1 MRKCFVIILV
11 LCLLF
16 SLNICFAQEIDNSTD
31 LVSSQNSS
39 YLLKSDVAKLS
50 TSDKIDTHIDVISN
64 DTLDVKG
71 DYFKIK
77 LVDANNKSISNAK
90 IIFTIKGVNYEKT
103 TNSHGIALLKI
114 NMVDGSY
121 QISSKFLGDS
131 KYNPSSK
138 STIVTMNNTRVV
150 ESGLSNSEIQNIIN
164 NAKENNVIIFKGSSY
179 SDINLIIDKRLTL
192 ISTASTV
199 LQSSSNSP
207 VITIKG
213 KAASYSIVMGFK
225 IQGSGDGIVV
235 NDADY
240 VRILNNHVT
249 VDGIGITASNTK
261 YLNITKNSIYKNGKC
276 GIVFYSTENSY
287 IIANVIINNGAN
299 GVVLTKSDTT
309 YIDNN
314 TISKNAR
321 YGILLTNEF
330 NKKYYKTG
338 PVNVHIT
345 KNTINGNSWDGV
357 CIYNAGD
364 NINIKG
370 NTIDANKV
378 SGVSIN
384 SVGTYKIQSNVIT
397 NSVSGVS
404 FEEEYTQIK
413 DQEIS
418 YNAIFGNSHV
428 QVEAKSYAGVDRLS
442 VGDNWYT
449 DDGLLCPKIKTNNL
463 KFTVTQIGKNQFQA
477 SFVDSNGQIASLL
490 PDRVL
495 TYKTSDGKTA
505 TVTIKGGVGTF
516 TVSAADADIIK
527 STVDRTNR
535 KNVYDSNTPS
545 KTPQNGQS
553 PTFSYPDINYG
564 DGDGDGEG
572 NGNGANQGNGTSQTS
587 GDNTGNSSS
596 AQNMEPNSNPV
607 NDVSQAQD
615 VGQIGASES
624 SGGASGASQSVTKQI
639 VIEDDEFF
647 KVKGLIVIITL
658 ILLTLGLYYRKD
670 IEEMRS
676 KQ

>member
-50 TSDKIDTHIDVISN
+50 TSDKIDTNIDVISN

-114 NMVDGSY
+114 NLVDGSY

-261 YLNITKNSIYKNGKC
+261 YLNITKNSIYKNGK
-276 GIVFYSTENSY
+276 
-287 IIANVIINNGAN
+287 
-299 GVVLTKSDTT
+299 
-309 YIDNN
+309 
-314 TISKNAR
+314 
-321 YGILLTNEF
+321 
-330 NKKYYKTG
+330 
-338 PVNVHIT
+338 
-345 KNTINGNSWDGV
+345 
-357 CIYNAGD
+357 
-364 NINIKG
+364 
-370 NTIDANKV
+370 
-378 SGVSIN
+378 
-384 SVGTYKIQSNVIT
+384 
-397 NSVSGVS
+397 
-404 FEEEYTQIK
+404 
-413 DQEIS
+413 
-418 YNAIFGNSHV
+418 
-428 QVEAKSYAGVDRLS
+428 
-442 VGDNWYT
+442 
-449 DDGLLCPKIKTNNL
+449 
-463 KFTVTQIGKNQFQA
+463 
-477 SFVDSNGQIASLL
+477 
-490 PDRVL
+490 
-495 TYKTSDGKTA
+495 
-505 TVTIKGGVGTF
+505 
-516 TVSAADADIIK
+516 
-527 STVDRTNR
+527 
-535 KNVYDSNTPS
+535 
-545 KTPQNGQS
+545 
-553 PTFSYPDINYG
+553 
-564 DGDGDGEG
+564 
-572 NGNGANQGNGTSQTS
+572 
-587 GDNTGNSSS
+587 
-596 AQNMEPNSNPV
+596 
-607 NDVSQAQD
+607 
-615 VGQIGASES
+615 
-624 SGGASGASQSVTKQI
+624 
-639 VIEDDEFF
+639 
-647 KVKGLIVIITL
+647 
-658 ILLTLGLYYRKD
+658 
-670 IEEMRS
+670 
-676 KQ
+676 

>member
-114 NMVDGSY
+114 NLVDGSY

-179 SDINLIIDKRLTL
+179 SDINLIIDKRITL

-428 QVEAKSYAGVDRLS
+428 QVEAKSYASVDRLS

-495 TYKTSDGKTA
+495 TY
-505 TVTIKGGVGTF
+505 
-516 TVSAADADIIK
+516 
-527 STVDRTNR
+527 
-535 KNVYDSNTPS
+535 
-545 KTPQNGQS
+545 
-553 PTFSYPDINYG
+553 
-564 DGDGDGEG
+564 
-572 NGNGANQGNGTSQTS
+572 
-587 GDNTGNSSS
+587 
-596 AQNMEPNSNPV
+596 
-607 NDVSQAQD
+607 
-615 VGQIGASES
+615 
-624 SGGASGASQSVTKQI
+624 
-639 VIEDDEFF
+639 
-647 KVKGLIVIITL
+647 
-658 ILLTLGLYYRKD
+658 
-670 IEEMRS
+670 
-676 KQ
+676 

>member
-1 MRKCFVIILV
+1 
-11 LCLLF
+11 
-16 SLNICFAQEIDNSTD
+16 
-31 LVSSQNSS
+31 
-39 YLLKSDVAKLS
+39 
-50 TSDKIDTHIDVISN
+50 
-64 DTLDVKG
+64 
-71 DYFKIK
+71 
-77 LVDANNKSISNAK
+77 
-90 IIFTIKGVNYEKT
+90 
-103 TNSHGIALLKI
+103 
-114 NMVDGSY
+114 
-121 QISSKFLGDS
+121 
-131 KYNPSSK
+131 
-138 STIVTMNNTRVV
+138 MNNTRVV

-199 LQSSSNSP
+199 LQSRSNSP

-428 QVEAKSYAGVDRLS
+428 QVEAKSYASVDRLS

-495 TYKTSDGKTA
+495 TY
-505 TVTIKGGVGTF
+505 
-516 TVSAADADIIK
+516 
-527 STVDRTNR
+527 
-535 KNVYDSNTPS
+535 
-545 KTPQNGQS
+545 
-553 PTFSYPDINYG
+553 
-564 DGDGDGEG
+564 
-572 NGNGANQGNGTSQTS
+572 
-587 GDNTGNSSS
+587 
-596 AQNMEPNSNPV
+596 
-607 NDVSQAQD
+607 
-615 VGQIGASES
+615 
-624 SGGASGASQSVTKQI
+624 
-639 VIEDDEFF
+639 
-647 KVKGLIVIITL
+647 
-658 ILLTLGLYYRKD
+658 
-670 IEEMRS
+670 
-676 KQ
+676 